1 MKRLAAIAAAV
12 IAATTLIAASAS
24 GDDGLEDGYLIR
36 AYFDNAGFLVDGEE
50 VRIAGATIGTVEEVD
65 IARVGEVVSEDG
77 SESPGKAVAVFRID
91 DEGYQDF
98 RSDATCLI
106 RPQSLLGEKY
116 VDCEPTQPRAPG
128 SEAAPPLEIIPEG
141 EIGEGQHRL
150 PLENNGKAVDL
161 DLVNNI
167 YREPYIDRFR
177 IILNELG
184 AGFAARGEDLGEVI
198 ERANPALQ
206 ETDRVLEILAD
217 QNEGLA
223 QLTADSDTILA
234 ALARERDSVAGFI
247 NNAAIAGQAAAERRD
262 DIAEGFRRFPPALEE
277 LEKTMVELR
286 GFAEAA
292 TPVASDLGD
301 AAPSLAGATRA
312 LRPFSLAGTTALTSL
327 GDAAEASGDDLAA
340 SEPVLKQLRRVGE
353 ATTPGAKSLAKLLR
367 SLRKTGGIDYLMA
380 FVLNASNTFNGFDD
394 FGHFLRASL
403 EINNCSDYEI
413 AAGTGCIA
421 NWADATTAST
431 SAPATPESVLDAPYP
446 DPTFGSDAEG
456 SADTGGVE
464 PEEESSKGGDNGGI
478 EFGESA
484 DSTADATSDL
494 LGFLMEDDR

>member
-1 MKRLAAIAAAV
+1 MRRIAAIAVAV
-12 IAATTLIAASAS
+12 LAATALIATTAS
-24 GDDGLEDGYLIR
+24 GEDGLDDDYLIR
-36 AYFDNAGFLVDGEE
+36 AYFDNAGFLVKGEE
-50 VRIAGATIGTVEEVD
+50 VRIAGATIGSVEEVD
-65 IARVGEVVSEDG
+65 VARVGEVVSTDG
-77 SESPGKAVAVFRID
+77 TEFPGKAVAVFRIT

-98 RSDATCLI
+98 RTDAACLI

-128 SEAAPPLEIIPEG
+128 TEPPPPLELIEDG
-141 EIGEGQHRL
+141 EIGEGQYRL

-177 IILNELG
+177 IILNDLG
-184 AGFAARGEDLGEVI
+184 AGLAARGEDLGEVI

-206 ETDRVLEILAD
+206 ETDKVLAILAE
-217 QNEGLA
+217 QNDGLA

-234 ALARERDSVAGFI
+234 ALARERGSVAGFV
-247 NNAAIAGQAAAERRD
+247 NNATIAGEAAAERRD
-262 DIAEGFRRFPPALEE
+262 DIAEGFRRFPPALQE

-327 GDAAEASGDDLAA
+327 GDAAEASGDDLLA
-340 SEPVLKQLRRVGE
+340 SDPVIRQLGRVGK
-353 ATTPGAKSLAKLLR
+353 ATAPGARSLAKLLR

-380 FVLNASNTFNGFDD
+380 FIVNTSNVFNGYDD

-403 EINNCSDYEI
+403 EINNCTDYEI
-413 AAGTGCIA
+413 AFSTGCNA
-421 NWADATTAST
+421 NWVEATTT
-431 SAPATPESVLDAPYP
+431 SAPVGPALTPETVRDAPYP
-446 DPTFGSDAEG
+446 DPTFGPDASSDE
-456 SADTGGVE
+456 TGGLE
-464 PEEESSKGGDNGGI
+464 PGTGPPGKDDVQ
-478 EFGESA
+478 FGESA
-484 DSTADATSDL
+484 DPTADATGDL
-494 LGFLMEDDR
+494 LAFLMEDSP